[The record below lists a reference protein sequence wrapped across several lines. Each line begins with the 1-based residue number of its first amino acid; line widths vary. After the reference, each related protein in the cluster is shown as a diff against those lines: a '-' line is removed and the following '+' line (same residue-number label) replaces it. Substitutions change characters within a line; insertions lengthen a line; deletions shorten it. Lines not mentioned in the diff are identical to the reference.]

1 MEAGLRISAH
11 VTVPARPASRS
22 TVATAVAVWPAPS
35 ASEVGVTD
43 TLRTASARTVTAAAP
58 FFELSAVD
66 VATTVVVPAATPV
79 TSPVAE
85 TEAMA
90 ELFELQVTV
99 VAGVPVPCVVATDAD
114 RMTFSPTAIETVA
127 GATVTLAMPA
137 GSGSCGGV
145 TDTSSPQAASPRT
158 APTANNDR
166 VNFCIPFPP
175 SAE

>member
-1 MEAGLRISAH
+1 L
-11 VTVPARPASRS
+11 V
-22 TVATAVAVWPAPS
+22 
-35 ASEVGVTD
+35 
-43 TLRTASARTVTAAAP
+43 
-58 FFELSAVD
+58 LSAVD

-79 TSPVAE
+79 TSP
-85 TEAMA
+85 EAA
-90 ELFELQVTV
+90 TDAIAVLFELHVTV
-99 VAGVPVPCVVATDAD
+99 VAGEPVPWVVATDAD
-114 RMTFSPTAIETVA
+114 RITFSPTAMVTCA
-127 GATVTLAMPA
+127 GDTVTLAMPA